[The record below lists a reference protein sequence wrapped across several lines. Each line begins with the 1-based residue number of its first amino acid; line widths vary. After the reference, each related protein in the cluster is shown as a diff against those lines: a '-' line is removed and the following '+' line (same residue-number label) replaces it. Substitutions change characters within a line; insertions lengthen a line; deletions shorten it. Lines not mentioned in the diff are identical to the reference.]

1 MTHLQYF
8 YEISKIPRPSGSEEK
23 IAQYLCDFAKKH
35 GLEYYTDENRNV
47 LINKPASTGY
57 ENAPAFCL
65 QGHTDM
71 VCEKEIS
78 STHDFTSD
86 PIQIY
91 EKDGKLS
98 ANGTTLGA
106 DDGAA
111 IGIMLALLES
121 TEPMPRL
128 QCLFTAEEETGLFGA
143 SSFDYSK
150 IYADYMINIDGEE
163 EGEILTSCAG
173 GLRVKMQK
181 QLEVKNANN
190 CVKITVSGLAGGHS
204 GSDINKNRANASV
217 IMLQLIKRAKA
228 PLCFFEGGS
237 KENAITPYAVSVV
250 EGDAEQ
256 IRKCADELVNE
267 LKGGLCPEDMNLEIT
282 VEPTETLCSIS
293 LDETMALCNMM
304 QEIKHGVIRMSDDM
318 EGFVSTSANVG
329 VVKIENGSVYIC
341 VSVRSEND
349 DEKYAVYEE
358 YDAVCRKYGFSCEQ
372 GQGYPG
378 WRFRKESRLRTLY
391 AKAYKQVTGKD
402 IKISAIHAGLECGLI
417 SGALPSLDII
427 AIGPDMSFVH
437 TTAEYIDISSFDR
450 VFETVRLCLKT
461 AIEI

>member
-143 SSFDYSK
+143 S
-150 IYADYMINIDGEE
+150 
-163 EGEILTSCAG
+163 
-173 GLRVKMQK
+173 
-181 QLEVKNANN
+181 
-190 CVKITVSGLAGGHS
+190 
-204 GSDINKNRANASV
+204 
-217 IMLQLIKRAKA
+217 
-228 PLCFFEGGS
+228 
-237 KENAITPYAVSVV
+237 
-250 EGDAEQ
+250 
-256 IRKCADELVNE
+256 
-267 LKGGLCPEDMNLEIT
+267 
-282 VEPTETLCSIS
+282 
-293 LDETMALCNMM
+293 
-304 QEIKHGVIRMSDDM
+304 
-318 EGFVSTSANVG
+318 
-329 VVKIENGSVYIC
+329 
-341 VSVRSEND
+341 
-349 DEKYAVYEE
+349 
-358 YDAVCRKYGFSCEQ
+358 
-372 GQGYPG
+372 
-378 WRFRKESRLRTLY
+378 
-391 AKAYKQVTGKD
+391 
-402 IKISAIHAGLECGLI
+402 
-417 SGALPSLDII
+417 
-427 AIGPDMSFVH
+427 
-437 TTAEYIDISSFDR
+437 
-450 VFETVRLCLKT
+450 
-461 AIEI
+461 